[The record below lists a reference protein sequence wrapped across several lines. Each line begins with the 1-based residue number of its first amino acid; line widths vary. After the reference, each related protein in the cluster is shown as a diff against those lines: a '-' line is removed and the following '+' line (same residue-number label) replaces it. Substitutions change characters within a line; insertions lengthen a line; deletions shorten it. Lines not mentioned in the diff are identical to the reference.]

1 MELHKLEWI
10 INSLASA
17 TILGDNEIVALKEA
31 RAIITA
37 IHGSLCLD
45 RDASHKNV
53 IEAIWKAQVE

>member
-10 INSLASA
+10 ISSLASA

-31 RAIITA
+31 RDIIAA

-45 RDASHKNV
+45 RDASHKSV
-53 IEAIWKAQVE
+53 VESIWKAQV